1 MMRWLTALA
10 MLTFAT
16 TVAADQFKDF
26 GDVEVHYVVVNTL
39 FLQPDVAARYG
50 VVRSSDRAIVNVSV
64 LDQDGVALLGEVTGD
79 TINLMS
85 QRTPARVRD
94 DPGRRGDLLHRAD
107 PLHRSRHCCAFD
119 LTVSVPDRAPMKLE
133 FQQTMYVESPR

>member
-1 MMRWLTALA
+1 MMRRLAALA
-10 MLTFAT
+10 TLVFAT
-16 TVAADQFKDF
+16 TVAAEQSKDF
-26 GDVEVHYVVVNTL
+26 GGVEVHYIVVNTL

-50 VVRSSDRAIVNVSV
+50 VVRSSDRAIVNLSV
-64 LDQDGVALLGEVTGD
+64 LDQNGVALLGEVTGD

-85 QRTPARVRD
+85 QRTPLEFATIREGEAVYYIAPIRYTDRD
-94 DPGRRGDLLHRAD
+94 TLR
-107 PLHRSRHCCAFD
+107 FD